1 MDDIIIRTLVLVLI
15 FGTVFLVSEL
25 ILGQWRARG
34 SSSRAINRRL
44 EMIEQ
49 GTDRREIIARIRK
62 ETHDTF
68 GKMPGK
74 IGQWMSALENM
85 IHASRIGVT
94 ASQGV
99 FIMLGVVAVLFLVLL
114 VSASFFGFGV
124 TLGTVQLAL
133 VFSLCIGIVLPVLFL
148 SHAAQKRRTKMQEQF
163 PVALD
168 IFVRGLR
175 AGHPIGSALGLL
187 ASEMQDPIGSEFGL
201 VTDEVAYGADLRD
214 ALQDMA
220 ERWNLEDMHMFV
232 VSLSV
237 QNETGGNL
245 AEILENLSQV
255 IRERASM
262 YLKVRALSS
271 EGRMSAKVLTALP
284 IATFALVFT
293 MNPAF
298 YLEYA
303 NDSAFIIGFSLLVC
317 LYLLGAYIIRRM
329 VDLKV

>member
-34 SSSRAINRRL
+34 TSSRAINRRL

-49 GTDRREIIARIRK
+49 GSDRREIIARIRK
-62 ETHDTF
+62 DTAETF
-68 GKMPGK
+68 SKLPGVA
-74 IGQWMSALENM
+74 GRMLGSLENM
-85 IHASRIGVT
+85 IHASKIGITPRQVIMIMI
-94 ASQGV
+94 AAFVIV
-99 FIMLGVVAVLFLVLL
+99 FLL
-114 VSASFFGFGV
+114 LLASASFFGIGV
-124 TLGTVQLAL
+124 TLGTVQLSL
-133 VFSLCIGIVLPVLFL
+133 VFSICVGVVLPILFL
-148 SHAAQKRRTKMQEQF
+148 SNAAQKRRTKMQEQF

-187 ASEMQDPIGSEFGL
+187 ATEMQDPIGSEFGL

-303 NDSAFIIGFSLLVC
+303 NDSAFIIGFSALVG